1 MMKEGKMEKLLIEKF
16 AKELHIAHNTSAPI
30 KDNITDTYSDFTLA
44 DAYNIQLETIKLRI
58 NDGEKIIGKKIGFT
72 SEKLRQQYNVLEPD
86 YGILMDTCVMH
97 ESLPISMKDLIKPRI
112 EGEIAFILK
121 EDLVGPNIT
130 IIDVYRATDFIMPCI
145 EIVDSRFDNWNIKLL
160 DSIADNASNAKVI
173 LGSSMGRLEDFD
185 LKHMGMVAEKNGFVM
200 ETAAGAAVFGHPA
213 NSVAWLANKMF
224 EFGTELKK
232 GDIILSGAFSPVF
245 DVVKGDSVEVS
256 FAGLGSVKAS
266 FV

>member
-1 MMKEGKMEKLLIEKF
+1 MEKSLIEKY
-16 AKELHIAHNTSAPI
+16 AKELHIAHTSSVAI
-30 KDNITDTYSDFTLA
+30 EGNITDAHSDFRLA
-44 DAYNIQLETIKLRI
+44 DAYKIQQETIKLRI
-58 NDGEKIIGKKIGFT
+58 NDGEKVIGKKIGFT
-72 SEKLRQQYNVLEPD
+72 SEKLRQQYNVSEPD
-86 YGILMDTCVMH
+86 YGIVMDSCVVH
-97 ESLPISMKDLIKPRI
+97 ESVPIKMSELIKPRI

-121 EDLVGPNIT
+121 EDLVGPHIT
-130 IIDVYRATDFIMPCI
+130 IVDVYRATDFILPCI
-145 EIVDSRFDNWNIKLL
+145 EIVDSRFANWNIKLL

-173 LGSSMGRLEDFD
+173 LGSSIGRLEDFD
-185 LKHMGMVAEKNGFVM
+185 LKHMGMVAERNGLVM